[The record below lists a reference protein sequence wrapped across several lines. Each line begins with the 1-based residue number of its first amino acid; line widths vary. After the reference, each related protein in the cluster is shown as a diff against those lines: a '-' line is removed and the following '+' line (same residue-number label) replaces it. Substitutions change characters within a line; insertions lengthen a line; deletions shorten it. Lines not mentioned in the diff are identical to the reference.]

1 MKAATILT
9 AILLIAMS
17 SFGAIINVPADQP
30 TIQAGINVAND
41 FDTVLVAP
49 GTYTGDGNRDIDFGG
64 KAVYLKG
71 GGYYGSDV
79 IIQCGG
85 ADLDEHIGIWIHT
98 GEDSNTVVDGFT
110 VSGAYKL
117 LSPMPGYFGAI
128 HCDGTSP
135 KIINCSVSD
144 NAHHGIAVFN
154 NGNPM
159 ITDCRVVRNLNGIRI
174 GRVPMFSGASAR
186 ISRTL
191 VLDNDSCGIQLYDH
205 GDHYIE
211 NCLIGNNAVDG
222 IFKFV
227 DMPKVLPD
235 NPAGQDSYVSNT
247 IVFSN
252 GRYGLFNYWV
262 GEMYVTCSDS
272 WGNDSANYLGVQG
285 AAGDAQGNLSADPLF
300 CFPDTANYFIRDNS
314 PCAPANN
321 SCGGQIGPF
330 EVKCSCCTGMT
341 GNINLSTSDMP
352 DLSDLSMLIH
362 YLTVSPTITLPCRAE
377 ANVNSDAAIQVDLSD
392 LSRLIYFLTIP
403 VGLNFPPPCRSL

>member
-1 MKAATILT
+1 MKSATILI
-9 AILLIAMS
+9 AILLIAIS
-17 SFGAIINVPADQP
+17 SFGAIINVPAEQP
-30 TIQAGINVAND
+30 TIQAGINAASD
-41 FDTVLVAP
+41 FDTVQVAP
-49 GTYTGDGNRDIDFGG
+49 GTYTGDGNRDIDFAG
-64 KAVYLKG
+64 KKVYLKG

-85 ADLDEHIGIWIHT
+85 TDLDEHIGIWIHT

-135 KIINCSVSD
+135 KIINCTVSD
-144 NAHHGIAVFN
+144 NAHHGISVFN
-154 NGNPM
+154 GGNPM
-159 ITDCRVVRNLNGIRI
+159 ITDCRVERNLNGIRI
-174 GRVPMFSGASAR
+174 GRVPMFGGANVR
-186 ISRTL
+186 ILRAM

-211 NCLIGNNAVDG
+211 NCLVGNNAVDG
-222 IFKFV
+222 ICKFV

-235 NPAGQDSYVSNT
+235 NPAGQDSYVYNT
-247 IVFSN
+247 IAFGN

-285 AAGDAQGNLSADPLF
+285 AAGDVQGNLSADPLF
-300 CFPDTANYFIRDNS
+300 CFPDTGNYYIRDNS

-321 SCGGQIGPF
+321 SCGVKIGPF
-330 EVKCSCCTGMT
+330 EMACTCCKGIT
-341 GNINLSTSDMP
+341 GNVNMSIADAP
-352 DLSDLSMLIH
+352 DLTDLSMLIH
-362 YLTVSPTITLPCRAE
+362 FLTVSPTIALPCRTE
-377 ANVNSDAAIQVDLSD
+377 ANVNSDAAGTIDLTDLSY
-392 LSRLIYFLTIP
+392 LIQYLMSMWLRMP
-403 VGLNFPPPCRSL
+403 NCRPLY